1 MPERS
6 SGPSSFENPEASQG
20 GADAVPDTPDVPGHG
35 TEPEGKVHG
44 GSTAHVSPNG
54 GLTIVGWIV
63 AALVIIVLL
72 VYGFGVGR

>member
-6 SGPSSFENPEASQG
+6 SGPNSFDNPEASQG

-35 TEPEGKVHG
+35 AEPEGKVSG
-44 GSTAHVSPNG
+44 GSTAHVSADG
-54 GLTIVGWIV
+54 GFTIVGWIV

-72 VYGFGVGR
+72 AYGLGVGR